1 MPGGYRWMYQM
12 TGLPGWARF
21 GYSPGW
27 GGMPPG
33 AQFLAQSGLMPQFL
47 SWMQS
52 QMPYPSAQ
60 PMMSPSMPYSPYPMS
75 MTPPLGMPQMSKEQE
90 VQFLQSQAKALEGQ
104 LEQIKRRIEELEK
117 E

>member
-12 TGLPGWARF
+12 TGLPGWMRF

-33 AQFLAQSGLMPQFL
+33 AQFLMQSGLMPQFW

-52 QMPYPSAQ
+52 RMPSPVW
-60 PMMSPSMPYSPYPMS
+60 PMSPFMAYP
-75 MTPPLGMPQMSKEQE
+75 PGMPVEQE
-90 VQFLQSQAKALEGQ
+90 AELLKGQAQMLERQ
-104 LEQIKRRIEELEK
+104 LEAIRKRIEELGK
-117 E
+117 A

>member
-1 MPGGYRWMYQM
+1 MPGGYRWMYQL

-27 GGMPPG
+27 GGIPPG
-33 AQFLAQSGLMPQFL
+33 AQYLMQTGQLPQFM
-47 SWMQS
+47 SWLGTQVPFVPPGGAWGS
-52 QMPYPSAQ
+52 IGAPTT
-60 PMMSPSMPYSPYPMS
+60 
-75 MTPPLGMPQMSKEQE
+75 MTKEQE
-90 VQFLQSQAKALEGQ
+90 VQLLQGQAKALEGQ